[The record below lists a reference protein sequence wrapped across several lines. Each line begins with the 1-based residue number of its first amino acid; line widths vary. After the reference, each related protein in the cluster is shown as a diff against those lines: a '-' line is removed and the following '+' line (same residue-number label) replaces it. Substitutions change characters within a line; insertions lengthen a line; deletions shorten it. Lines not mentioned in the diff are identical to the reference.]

1 MTISLTEQA
10 YYVMWKSVRNIF
22 KSTKHYQTEAALAGC
37 FS

>member
-10 YYVMWKSVRNIF
+10 CYVMWKSVRNIL
-22 KSTKHYQTEAALAGC
+22 KSTKHCQTEAALAGC